1 MPISPDR
8 VGMTREEQMDRF
20 EKFCGEYQKMLS
32 EEKTI
37 VGSVER
43 GRQLVAELTS
53 QPDWFCSYLERI
65 ISHEA
70 SAGIERAGIWSN
82 EYTIYRSPDKSFI
95 VLAYI
100 WEAGQKDIIHDHNG
114 WGVVGTLFGK
124 MREKK
129 YKRLDDGT
137 KEGFCELQ
145 EESNEVLGPAETT
158 FVLPLNNGL
167 HVMDNAADEIAV
179 SINVYRKLIDRNYIQ
194 SFDPAEKKVTRLFP
208 GRTLR
213 ELLAVKALAEMDPS
227 QTREILQKA
236 LGPSKPPFLKKEY
249 EEVLQKLRA

>member
-1 MPISPDR
+1 
-8 VGMTREEQMDRF
+8 MTREEQMDRF
-20 EKFCGEYQKMLS
+20 EQFCAQYQKMLS
-32 EEKTI
+32 EEKT
-37 VGSVER
+37 VFRGVER
-43 GRQLVAELTS
+43 GRELVAELTS
-53 QPDWFCSYLERI
+53 QPDWFCNLLEKI
-65 ISHEA
+65 ISRQS
-70 SAGIERAGIWSN
+70 SAGIERSGIWTN

-100 WEAGQKDIIHDHNG
+100 WEAGQTDIIHDHNG

-145 EESNEVLGPAETT
+145 EESHEILGPGETT
-158 FVLPLNNGL
+158 FVLPLNKGL
-167 HVMDNAADEIAV
+167 HIMDNAADEIAV

-194 SFDPAEKKVTRLFP
+194 SFDPAGNKVTRLFP

-213 ELLAVKALAEMDPS
+213 EMLAVKALAEINPL
-227 QTREILQKA
+227 QTEEVLQKVLSA
-236 LGPSKPPFLKKEY
+236 SKPPFLKKEY
-249 EEVLQKLRA
+249 EEVLLKLRN

>member
-1 MPISPDR
+1 
-8 VGMTREEQMDRF
+8 MTREEQMDRF

-82 EYTIYRSPDKSFI
+82 EYTIYRSPDKTFI

-100 WEAGQKDIIHDHNG
+100 WEEGQQDIIHDHNG
-114 WGVVGTLFGK
+114 WGVVGTLLGK

-145 EESNEVLGPAETT
+145 EVFNEVLGPGETT

-167 HVMDNAADEIAV
+167 HVMDNAAEGIAV

-194 SFDPAEKKVTRLFP
+194 SFDPVGKKVTRLFP

-213 ELLAVKALAEMDPS
+213 EILAVKTLAEINPQ
-227 QTREILQKA
+227 QTEKVLEKA
-236 LGPSKPPFLKKEY
+236 LGASKPPFLKKEY
-249 EEVLQKLRA
+249 EEVLRKLRS